1 MHLNPDVILVTS
13 SVSFFTTISEMKGW
27 NSSAAYEYAG
37 AKFQMLARRKV
48 IRGQSQKRMARWP
61 KTNNGDEE
69 LYWKSTAFKV
79 VLREACVF

>member
-1 MHLNPDVILVTS
+1 MAFYRYGKLNGNLTEQTFALLRELAKCEFS
-13 SVSFFTTISEMKGW
+13 
-27 NSSAAYEYAG
+27 NAG
-37 AKFQMLARRKV
+37 LENKV

-69 LYWKSTAFKV
+69 LYWKSTAFNV

>member
-1 MHLNPDVILVTS
+1 MRVATITLAATQGDVYS
-13 SVSFFTTISEMKGW
+13 GP
-27 NSSAAYEYAG
+27 
-37 AKFQMLARRKV
+37 KV

-69 LYWKSTAFKV
+69 LYWKSTAFNV